1 MLRLLLVRLMQIPV
15 IIIAMSLLVFIFLN
29 ASGDPAQLL
38 MPTEATEQDIEEMR
52 RNRTV
57 IGTPQQ
63 CIERMSELGEACG
76 LSGWSFEISYGGMP
90 PEMTR
95 DQMQLFAEEVIP
107 VLRP

>member
-1 MLRLLLVRLMQIPV
+1 
-15 IIIAMSLLVFIFLN
+15 
-29 ASGDPAQLL
+29 
-38 MPTEATEQDIEEMR
+38 MR
-52 RNRTV
+52 RQRTV

-63 CIERMSELGEACG
+63 CIERMSELAEACG
-76 LSGWSFEISYGGMP
+76 LTGWSFEISYGGMP